1 VNGTAL
7 SHGLEVICGLGKYA
21 SRFLRAVNTPATV
34 HHHGTFGV
42 VARRRQR
49 ANRADGAYYA
59 RRCHVR
65 RAGCAVYGL
74 AVRVLRRRQGQLQ
87 AMMRDVVTEGTTAGI
102 GFGPSESRGTQNS
115 PYSANPLRY
124 FRSELNAFDAG
135 AECRCPGR
143 TGWHGERA
151 SPALCC
157 APGTSPALS
166 RSQAIHAAQGSP
178 TSPPI
183 GADRRRSVRRS
194 QSARCEAPRP
204 RWARSYTSARL
215 IPRKRREAGTL
226 PTS

>member
-87 AMMRDVVTEGTTAGI
+87 AMMRDVVTEGTAAGI
-102 GFGPSESRGTQNS
+102 GFGPDVYAKTGTADVQGQEHDLITV
-115 PYSANPLRY
+115 PLQ
-124 FRSELNAFDAG
+124 
-135 AECRCPGR
+135 
-143 TGWHGERA
+143 GEQFTRR
-151 SPALCC
+151 PI
-157 APGTSPALS
+157 
-166 RSQAIHAAQGSP
+166 RHVQAQGLAIEEHERFKLGI
-178 TSPPI
+178 T
-183 GADRRRSVRRS
+183 
-194 QSARCEAPRP
+194 E
-204 RWARSYTSARL
+204 RL
-215 IPRKRREAGTL
+215 AARKRD
-226 PTS
+226 